1 MQPVVMAPKI
11 LSTKHYGLNK
21 TKEKDNTAEE
31 KEHQRETEE
40 RPEGNMTMYSN
51 KESGGYRSAEPRRS
65 SLRGG
70 SGGRGRGATSLRGGE
85 ARG

>member
-1 MQPVVMAPKI
+1 
-11 LSTKHYGLNK
+11 
-21 TKEKDNTAEE
+21 
-31 KEHQRETEE
+31 
-40 RPEGNMTMYSN
+40 MTIYSN

-70 SGGRGRGATSLRGGE
+70 SGGRGRGATSLRVGE